1 MYTTLSCFVLQ
12 KSNNYFTYAFVKVIC
27 LLYKNYIHLE
37 FAFVFVLY
45 ILMVFRGS
53 IHCTIQIWMI
63 IRGSIHFEL
72 SSEGVFI
79 ALYIHVF
86 GVWGECSLYCTHLDD
101 LLQDICYVALWNP
114 YFLLHLNTF
123 IISSTVTSC

>member
-1 MYTTLSCFVLQ
+1 MNRDQGIQWPIFHTTLSCFVLQ

-53 IHCTIQIWMI
+53 IHCTIQICMI

-79 ALYIHVF
+79 F
-86 GVWGECSLYCTHLDD
+86 DD
-101 LLQDICYVALWNP
+101 LQREYS
-114 YFLLHLNTF
+114 LHCTYMYLVF
-123 IISSTVTSC
+123 EGSVHCTVHI